1 MADND
6 ISSWKHIGCGGQ
18 VYLDKEN
25 GFFCRRC
32 ENKLSVPLEK
42 VPGKLIR
49 GTPFEA
55 KMNLEEQRAEEN
67 REGLKEIVS
76 VIAQIIFR

>member
-1 MADND
+1 MRNSD
-6 ISSWKHIGCGGQ
+6 IPSWKHIGCGGQ

-32 ENKLSVPLEK
+32 ENKLSIPLEK
-42 VPGKLIR
+42 VPQKLLR

-55 KMNLEEQRAEEN
+55 KIKRKEKT
-67 REGLKEIVS
+67 REDLKEIVS
-76 VIAQIIFR
+76 IIGEIILH